1 MGIEFWTHYPFGL
14 NLYFVLL
21 LLLLDYFCF
30 YFSFYTPLFLSTLF
44 NDYDTWFSQSSGGN

>member
-14 NLYFVLL
+14 NLYFVL

-44 NDYDTWFSQSSGGN
+44 NDCDTCFSQSSGGN

>member
-14 NLYFVLL
+14 NLYFVL

-44 NDYDTWFSQSSGGN
+44 NDYDTCFSQSSGGN